1 MFSKEF
7 LNGDLNINELFDL
20 QNEIWGKKN
29 AELFGISQNATL
41 NPFSIREN
49 LAYDLED
56 YWNGGTCKLKERL
69 MSPDVKMFKDREKM
83 VLDSWDLEFNSISN
97 LIGLFA
103 LFIYTAYDKDNNGNS
118 HKLSNAKVLELV
130 SEINELPHTERM
142 NVINSKIYNGVEFVV
157 EKKPCC
163 YLPVVTQFGYRIR
176 NSEYALR
183 TQVARNIYLLRKING
198 VVKQN
203 GWVYKDGKFTDGKN
217 HFKDVKPYN
226 YPLLN
231 AILGEQVTEDNFTKC
246 LDLMPEFDKNSVLYF
261 DFHWFDEVEQSVL
274 YTSHKIINAE
284 KGKTVNYASIINSPK
299 KYTSREMAD
308 LCSNLIIVKNKIKA
322 LEVSRSVL
330 FPPSNNYTAAFSF
343 TDCNNIFDAFK
354 VTTNGLAGRARV
366 MLDNYYVEDGVVKVT
381 YGGKTYNQYDIIMG
395 NVPEEIKNQSNLSA
409 LSRAPYNYLND
420 AKRIMFCAK
429 LRSQSVRVNGQ
440 IDDLTHE
447 VPARV
452 VFADLEGY
460 SFGDS
465 FVISES
471 FAKKLEREVHKLF
484 QLDKKSLAEYEVG
497 QKLEIKD
504 LVEIDQKNRFS
515 ALRDIVVDNVTNE
528 DLSITARAP
537 FGVGDKITN
546 LHGSKGIVSI
556 ILPDEQMP
564 YLKNDLSDNMKAGY
578 VDIIVPGISV
588 YRRKSTG
595 QIFEALSRA
604 LDIPEMTLA
613 KLEEK
618 YSDVIKEYDS
628 KSEFLL
634 DGKTFFAPCGINN
647 FIRLDHD
654 AASKQ
659 SFAYI
664 KSNYNYNL
672 HTAEMELLNLAAR
685 GYYDI
690 LNELDIRSLNK
701 HVNSI
706 EKIRIMQE
714 TGVCPEGQS
723 NTPYLKDYFKYLG
736 WELETNK
743 PLTREDVNSYWVDLY
758 DVISNKEI
766 DIFED

>member
-7 LNGDLNINELFDL
+7 LNGELNINELFDL

-29 AELFGISQNATL
+29 IELFGISPNPTL
-41 NPFSIREN
+41 NPFMIREN

-69 MSPDVKMFKDREKM
+69 MDPEVKMFKDRNKM
-83 VLDSWDLEFNSISN
+83 IHDSWELELNSVSN
-97 LIGLFA
+97 IIGLFA
-103 LFIYTAYDKDNNGNS
+103 KFIYSAYKKDEKGNS
-118 HKLSNAKVLELV
+118 HKLSNADIIALVEDINSLER
-130 SEINELPHTERM
+130 EDRM
-142 NVINSKIYNGVEFVV
+142 SVINSKTYNDIEFVV
-157 EKKPCC
+157 EKKTCC
-163 YLPVVTQFGYRIR
+163 YLPIVTQYGYRIK

-183 TQVARNIYLLRKING
+183 TQAARNIYLLRKING

-203 GWVYKDGKFTDGKN
+203 GWVYKDGKFEDGVN

-231 AILGEQVTEDNFTKC
+231 AILGEQVTEENFTRC
-246 LDLMPEFDKNSVLYF
+246 LDLMPEFDKNSALYF
-261 DFHWFDEVEQSVL
+261 DFHWFDEVEQAVL
-274 YTSHKIINAE
+274 YPSRKIINAE
-284 KGKTVNYASIINSPK
+284 KGKTINYATLINSPR
-299 KYTSREMAD
+299 KYSSREMSD
-308 LCSNLIIVKNKIKA
+308 LCSNLIIIKNKIKA

-330 FPPSNNYTAAFSF
+330 FPPSNNYTASFSF

-354 VTTNGLAGRARV
+354 VTTNALAGRARV
-366 MLDNYYVEDGVVKVT
+366 MLDNLYVEDGVLKVT
-381 YGGKTYNQYDIIMG
+381 YGGNTYNHYDIIMG
-395 NVPEEIKNQSNLSA
+395 NITDELKEQSNLSA

-452 VFADLEGY
+452 VFADYEGY

-465 FVISES
+465 FIISES
-471 FAKKLEREVHKLF
+471 FAKKLERNISKLF
-484 QLDKKSLAEYEVG
+484 QMDKRVLATYEVG
-497 QKLEIKD
+497 QKLSVED
-504 LVEIDQKNRFS
+504 LVEIDQKNRYS
-515 ALRDIVVDNVTNE
+515 SLRDIVVDNVTNE

-556 ILPDEQMP
+556 ILPDEEMP
-564 YLKNDLSDNMKAGY
+564 YLVNDLSENMKAGY
-578 VDIIVPGISV
+578 VDIIIPGISV

-595 QIFEALSRA
+595 QIFEAISRA
-604 LDIPEMTLA
+604 LGFQEMTLA
-613 KLEEK
+613 KLKEK
-618 YSDVIKEYDS
+618 YSKQIEEYDS
-628 KSEFLL
+628 KSEFLFK
-634 DGKTFFAPCGINN
+634 GSEFHAPCGINH

-654 AASKQ
+654 ASSKQ

-672 HTAEMELLNLAAR
+672 HTAEMELLNLCSR
-685 GYYDI
+685 NYLGI

-701 HVNSI
+701 HINSI
-706 EKIRIMQE
+706 KKIRNMQE
-714 TGVCPEGQS
+714 SGYCAEEQS

-736 WELETNK
+736 WEFETNQ
-743 PLTREDVNSYWVDLY
+743 PLSKDDIQSYWADLY

-766 DIFED
+766 DIFD